1 MKQCPSGATHLYR
14 SGGDSVTGEREQT
27 TIRLPAELKERLQQ
41 EADRKQITLRLDI
54 NLYKELKIISEQTG
68 LTISSLLIVAIW
80 QNVLRLKH
88 LMQ

>member
-41 EADRKQITLRLDI
+41 EADRKGISFNAIVVSIFDDYI
-54 NLYKELKIISEQTG
+54 NHQS
-68 LTISSLLIVAIW
+68 
-80 QNVLRLKH
+80 
-88 LMQ
+88 

>member
-1 MKQCPSGATHLYR
+1 M
-14 SGGDSVTGEREQT
+14 TGEREQT

-41 EADRKQITLRLDI
+41 EADRKGITLRLDI

>member
-1 MKQCPSGATHLYR
+1 M
-14 SGGDSVTGEREQT
+14 TGEREQT